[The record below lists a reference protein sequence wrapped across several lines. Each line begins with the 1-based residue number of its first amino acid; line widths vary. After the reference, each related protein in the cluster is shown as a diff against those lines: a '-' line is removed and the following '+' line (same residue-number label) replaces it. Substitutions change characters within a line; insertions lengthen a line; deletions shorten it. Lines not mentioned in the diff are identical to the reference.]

1 MQVLSP
7 AHPCSPAHPM
17 QVLTSNSFLIG
28 MLGILAASTFLL
40 GLPAVINLYW
50 IPYWLFVVWLD
61 VVTYLHH
68 HGSDNA
74 SEKMPWY
81 RGEASRVSGYSV
93 DLHAFVPPPPHAAAA
108 HIVCSL
114 TCRSGATCAAAS
126 PP

>member
-1 MQVLSP
+1 
-7 AHPCSPAHPM
+7 M

-28 MLGILAASTFLL
+28 MLGIIAASTFML

-50 IPYWLFVVWLD
+50 IPYWMFVVWLD

-81 RGEASRVSGYSV
+81 RGEVSRVPLGTHWICMRWS
-93 DLHAFVPPPPHAAAA
+93 PAAAA
-108 HIVCSL
+108 HIVCSPL
-114 TCRSGATCAAAS
+114 
-126 PP
+126 